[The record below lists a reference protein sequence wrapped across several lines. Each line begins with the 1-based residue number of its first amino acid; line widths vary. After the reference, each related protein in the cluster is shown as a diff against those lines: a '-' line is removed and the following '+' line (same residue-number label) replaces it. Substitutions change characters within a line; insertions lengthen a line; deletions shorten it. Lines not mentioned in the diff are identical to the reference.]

1 MGGSIVVVGSL
12 NADLWVRLDRHPLPG
27 ETVRGETAITLP
39 GGKGANQ
46 AVAAANLGARVA
58 MVGAVGRDAHADVAL
73 SLLRASGVDLTH
85 VREVDGPTGLAIV
98 SVDRAGENSIVVV
111 GGANE
116 RVDAAFVESAAVAIA
131 AAGIVVL
138 QGEIPASGTA
148 EAVELATGRI
158 ILNLAPV
165 VPLPPEILRS
175 ANPLVVNEHEGALA
189 LGLLRGANTAPS
201 GSDMADH
208 AAIVLGLLAEGVPTV
223 VMTLGAAGALVGEGP
238 AAPLVHLPAPH
249 VHVVD
254 STGAGDAFV
263 GALAQR
269 LADGESLVAASRFAA
284 RVGAFACTRRGAQ
297 PSYPT
302 ADDVLPD
309 V

>member
-1 MGGSIVVVGSL
+1 MAGEIVVVGSM

-58 MVGAVGRDAHADVAL
+58 MVGAVGRDANADLTL

-85 VREVDGPTGLAIV
+85 VRAVDGPTGLAIV
-98 SVDRAGENSIVVV
+98 AVDRLGENSIVVV

-116 RVDAAFVESAAVAIA
+116 RVEAAFVEAAAATIA
-131 AAGIVVL
+131 GAGIVVL

-148 EAVELATGRI
+148 TAVNLATGRI
-158 ILNLAPV
+158 VLNLAPV
-165 VPLPPEILRS
+165 IPLPPEILRS

-189 LGLLRGANTAPS
+189 LGLLRAAITPPS
-201 GSDMADH
+201 GSDLADH
-208 AAIVLGLLAEGVPTV
+208 AAIVQGLLAEGVPAV
-223 VMTLGAAGALVGEGP
+223 VMTLGAAGALVGEGV
-238 AAPLVHLPAPH
+238 AAPLVHVAAPS
-249 VHVVD
+249 VQVID

-269 LADGESLVAASRFAA
+269 LADGDSLIAAATFAA

-302 ADDVLPD
+302 THDVLPD

>member
-189 LGLLRGANTAPS
+189 LGLLRGANT
-201 GSDMADH
+201 
-208 AAIVLGLLAEGVPTV
+208 
-223 VMTLGAAGALVGEGP
+223 
-238 AAPLVHLPAPH
+238 
-249 VHVVD
+249 
-254 STGAGDAFV
+254 
-263 GALAQR
+263 
-269 LADGESLVAASRFAA
+269 
-284 RVGAFACTRRGAQ
+284 
-297 PSYPT
+297 
-302 ADDVLPD
+302 
-309 V
+309 